1 MLGCGT
7 WGMDDGVDKQAGNRM
22 TYKSKEFWLFFFSI
36 EVELSFN
43 FILVRSVQ
51 QDDFIYIAEW
61 SQ

>member
-1 MLGCGT
+1 
-7 WGMDDGVDKQAGNRM
+7 MDDGVDKQAGNRM